1 MPKHTATEFSAGKAA
16 VVGLA
21 IHNAKKSEN
30 RARVAH
36 DEAEVGKDSSFYIFP
51 AELQPFS
58 LWIVAADCSVSI
70 VVGQSTTADFAKFTT
85 ASNLRA
91 LADKYKDSIGFV
103 SKRSPWGK
111 RTVWETLPIPANK
124 RLAKA

>member
-1 MPKHTATEFSAGKAA
+1 MPTHTASEFTFGKAA

-36 DEAEVGKDSSFYIFP
+36 DEAEVGKDSSFYVFP
-51 AELQPFS
+51 SELQPFS
-58 LWIVAADCSVSI
+58 LWIVASDCSVNI
-70 VVGQSTTADFAKFTT
+70 VVGQSTTADFSKFTT
-85 ASNLRA
+85 AANLRA
-91 LADKYKDSIGFV
+91 LGDKYKGSIGFV
-103 SKRSPWGK
+103 AKRSPWGK
-111 RTVWETLPIPANK
+111 RTVWETIPLPANK